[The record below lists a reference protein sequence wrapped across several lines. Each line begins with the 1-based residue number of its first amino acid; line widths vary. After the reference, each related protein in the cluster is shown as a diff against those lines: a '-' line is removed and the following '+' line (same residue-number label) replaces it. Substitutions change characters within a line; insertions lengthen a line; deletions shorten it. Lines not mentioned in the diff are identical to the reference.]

1 MKQLKALDILY
12 AMIDSSNESPLLNKN
27 NYEKL
32 TFIAESIDELE
43 QLNDKSCNDCKHLK
57 EKQLALKYSC
67 IFEVCRTCCRN
78 NNDKWEL

>member
-1 MKQLKALDILY
+1 MKAL
-12 AMIDSSNESPLLNKN
+12 EVLNKILKKIN
-27 NYEKL
+27 DDSLFLSNDFIPNLEIRKA
-32 TFIAESIDELE
+32 IAELE
-43 QLNDKSCNDCKHLK
+43 ALENRSCESCKHLE